1 MPPLPFPKNSTPGRL
16 AGEGEGRLLN
26 ARTAVNGDTP
36 YLTRVPGLVGL
47 GSGSGQVVPRGLFA
61 YSSPAGSA
69 LLAAYSGVLRQF
81 DQFGNVTT
89 FSGALPGSEPV
100 TMAQNI
106 RSPLPDVVITRRFG
120 GTYQITVG
128 TFIVNGYPDGDLPGT
143 ANSVSSLS
151 SYFLFTDPATGKIWA
166 SGLGNT
172 SIDGLS
178 FASAESHPDQL
189 IRGLVVGNT
198 FFALGAESIEPWL
211 NMGRSPFPL
220 VRQQTVIPIGLLEF
234 GAVAGAQEGWDREL
248 IMVATNG
255 TVVSL
260 DGYTPRPISTPAVE
274 RFIADSTSG
283 TFEASVYAVEGQ
295 SYWSLTTNLGTWEY
309 NLATRAWHER
319 VSTGLSTWRATR
331 TAKHAGSWFALDQL
345 SSKLM
350 KITTAQT
357 EDGAVIPVTI
367 ESGDLKGFPEWAQI
381 PALFLEFTRGQGSVD
396 VSWSKNGGATWSTP
410 ETISLTD
417 LEGPARLNNL
427 GTASPLGL
435 RVRLTTSGTFPFS
448 FLSASVPDLATVPG

>member
-1 MPPLPFPKNSTPGRL
+1 V
-16 AGEGEGRLLN
+16 N
-26 ARTAVNGDTP
+26 ARTGVNGDTP

-89 FSGALPGSEPV
+89 FSGSLPGSEPV

-128 TFIVNGYPDGDLPGT
+128 TFVVNGYPDADIPNL

-151 SYFLFTDPATGKIWA
+151 SYFLFTDPTTGKIWA

-211 NMGRSPFPL
+211 NMGRTPFPL

-255 TVVSL
+255 TVISL

-283 TFEASVYAVEGQ
+283 TFEATVYAVEGQ
-295 SYWSLTTNLGTWEY
+295 SYWSLTTNLGPG
-309 NLATRAWHER
+309 N
-319 VSTGLSTWRATR
+319 
-331 TAKHAGSWFALDQL
+331 
-345 SSKLM
+345 
-350 KITTAQT
+350 
-357 EDGAVIPVTI
+357 
-367 ESGDLKGFPEWAQI
+367 
-381 PALFLEFTRGQGSVD
+381 
-396 VSWSKNGGATWSTP
+396 
-410 ETISLTD
+410 
-417 LEGPARLNNL
+417 
-427 GTASPLGL
+427 
-435 RVRLTTSGTFPFS
+435 TTSRRGHGM
-448 FLSASVPDLATVPG
+448 SACRPA